1 MCRVDTVSIVLA
13 ALIARCYVVESLVLL
28 SPTGS
33 RSSVTVSGLHSPPPP
48 LHHYCRPSP
57 TIHRRRTTHAPIR
70 ETKSFLSTRMT
81 TEPTEADSLLPS
93 SVTASAAVRESS
105 VSQSLSTG
113 QKILDL
119 AIPAAGALLIDP
131 LMTLVDTAFVGRF
144 TIVTAANDG
153 SAAAAA
159 VTAAAPLAGMGSAAA
174 LLTFGFYLC
183 NFLCTATTPLVARE
197 RASGRPD
204 QAVILGGQV
213 LSLALLLGGLLTI
226 VLWSCQGPLLQ
237 LMGTDRT
244 GEAANSY
251 AVSFLSV
258 RALAAPAVL
267 CIEAAT
273 GILRGYLDTKTPIVV
288 LIVAN
293 VINFVLDVIL
303 IVLLGLGPMGAA
315 IATTTAEW
323 IGAALFLAVLA
334 GKLPAAGGALGS
346 RGGGGSGGSGGQ
358 QDNESI
364 ARLEPSINDNS
375 AASLSLPPVAIVPIL
390 SIPRW
395 DSVQPLMVAS
405 SSVFLRTLVLQASLS
420 AAAAMA
426 ARGGVHFQDVM
437 TGSSSSATAA
447 VVAVETA
454 ASSIAAHQIGI
465 QLWLLCSFLCDSL
478 AAASQGLV
486 ADALG
491 RQDSDSVLDVSKTI
505 FAYSFTLGMAL
516 ALVLQIGTS
525 THWLV
530 DLFTED
536 PMTQAALGRI
546 LPLIVVAQPLN
557 ALVFAADGVLQGAT
571 EFPFQARAML
581 LSGLTAVATFLALE
595 TLGSDVDTLVHV
607 WVALIALQ
615 TMRGLTSLWKLMD
628 SNGPINLLSM
638 KEQS

>member
-1 MCRVDTVSIVLA
+1 MT
-13 ALIARCYVVESLVLL
+13 
-28 SPTGS
+28 TGP
-33 RSSVTVSGLHSPPPP
+33 V
-48 LHHYCRPSP
+48 
-57 TIHRRRTTHAPIR
+57 
-70 ETKSFLSTRMT
+70 
-81 TEPTEADSLLPS
+81 TEPTEPTETDSLLPIGAIGSVSAVQESPQPLS
-93 SVTASAAVRESS
+93 STASS
-105 VSQSLSTG
+105 SLSTG
-113 QKILDL
+113 QQILDL

-144 TIVTAANDG
+144 TLVTAVANDAP
-153 SAAAAA
+153 AASYA
-159 VTAAAPLAGMGSAAA
+159 AAAPLAGMGSAAA
-174 LLTFGFYLC
+174 LLTFGFYVC

-204 QAVILGGQV
+204 QAVLLSGQV
-213 LSLALLLGGLLTI
+213 LSLALLLGAILTI
-226 VLWSCQGPLLQ
+226 VLWSFQGPLLQ

-267 CIEAAT
+267 CIEAST

-334 GKLPAAGGALGS
+334 GKLPAASGALARAG
-346 RGGGGSGGSGGQ
+346 RCAGVGGDSGQ
-358 QDNESI
+358 PES
-364 ARLEPSINDNS
+364 ASTGRHTPSTNNDT
-375 AASLSLPPVAIVPIL
+375 ASSSLPVAIVPIL

-395 DSVQPLMVAS
+395 DSVRPLMVAS

-426 ARGGVHFQDVM
+426 ARGGVHFQDM
-437 TGSSSSATAA
+437 ITGTAATAA
-447 VVAVETA
+447 TAATAVAVETA

-478 AAASQGLV
+478 AAASQGLI

-505 FAYSFTLGMAL
+505 FAYSFVLGMAL
-516 ALVLQIGTS
+516 ALVLQIGAS
-525 THWLV
+525 THWLM
-530 DLFTED
+530 DLFTQD
-536 PMTQAALGRI
+536 PLTRAALGRI

-557 ALVFAADGVLQGAT
+557 ALVFAADGVLQGAA

-581 LSGLTAVATFLALE
+581 VSGLTAVATFLALE

-607 WVALIALQ
+607 WAALIALQ
-615 TMRGLTSLWKLMD
+615 TMRGLTSLGKLID
-628 SNGPINLLSM
+628 SNGPINLLSS
-638 KEQS
+638 K

>member
-1 MCRVDTVSIVLA
+1 
-13 ALIARCYVVESLVLL
+13 
-28 SPTGS
+28 
-33 RSSVTVSGLHSPPPP
+33 
-48 LHHYCRPSP
+48 
-57 TIHRRRTTHAPIR
+57 
-70 ETKSFLSTRMT
+70 MT

-93 SVTASAAVRESS
+93 SVTTSAAVRESS

-144 TIVTAANDG
+144 TIVTAASDG
-153 SAAAAA
+153 SSAAAAAA

-204 QAVILGGQV
+204 QAIILGGQV

-267 CIEAAT
+267 CIEAST

-334 GKLPAAGGALGS
+334 GKLPAASGALGS
-346 RGGGGSGGSGGQ
+346 RGGGGGSGQ
-358 QDNESI
+358 QENESI
-364 ARLEPSINDNS
+364 ARLAPSINGNS

-505 FAYSFTLGMAL
+505 FAYSFILGMAL
-516 ALVLQIGTS
+516 ALVLQIGAS

-530 DLFTED
+530 DLFTQD

-557 ALVFAADGVLQGAT
+557 ALVFAADGVLQGAA
-571 EFPFQARAML
+571 EFPFQARAMMV
-581 LSGLTAVATFLALE
+581 SGLTAVATFLALE
-595 TLGSDVDTLVHV
+595 TLSSDVDTLVHV

-615 TMRGLTSLWKLMD
+615 TMRGLTSLWKLID
-628 SNGPINLLSM
+628 STGPINLLS
-638 KEQS
+638 